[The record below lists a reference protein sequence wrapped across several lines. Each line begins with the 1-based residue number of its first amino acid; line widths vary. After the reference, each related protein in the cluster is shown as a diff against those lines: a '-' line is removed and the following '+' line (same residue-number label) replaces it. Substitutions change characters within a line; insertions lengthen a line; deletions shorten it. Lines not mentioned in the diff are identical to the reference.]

1 MGFEI
6 LFCFDLTR
14 YEVKFTF
21 WQAKT
26 LNYLFMMMEIGSFCQ
41 MKPNF
46 SQMSKADLRAYVLQ
60 HREDD
65 EALRALM
72 SRRDPNAIRYN
83 FPSTEEGLRQTEEV
97 IRRKIEGTL

>member
-1 MGFEI
+1 
-6 LFCFDLTR
+6 
-14 YEVKFTF
+14 
-21 WQAKT
+21 
-26 LNYLFMMMEIGSFCQ
+26 MEIGSFYQ

-72 SRRDPNAIRYN
+72 SRRDPNAIKYD
-83 FPSTEEGLRQTEEV
+83 FPNTEEGLRQTQEI

>member
-1 MGFEI
+1 
-6 LFCFDLTR
+6 
-14 YEVKFTF
+14 
-21 WQAKT
+21 
-26 LNYLFMMMEIGSFCQ
+26 MMMEIGSFCQ

>member
-1 MGFEI
+1 MPI
-6 LFCFDLTR
+6 
-14 YEVKFTF
+14 
-21 WQAKT
+21 
-26 LNYLFMMMEIGSFCQ
+26 EIGIFCQ

-46 SQMSKADLRAYVLQ
+46 NEMSNSTLRAYVLQ

-83 FPSTEEGLRQTEEV
+83 FPSTEEGLRQMEEV

>member
-1 MGFEI
+1 
-6 LFCFDLTR
+6 
-14 YEVKFTF
+14 
-21 WQAKT
+21 
-26 LNYLFMMMEIGSFCQ
+26 

-46 SQMSKADLRAYVLQ
+46 GQMSKADLRAYVLQ

-83 FPSTEEGLRQTEEV
+83 FPSTKEGLRQTAEV